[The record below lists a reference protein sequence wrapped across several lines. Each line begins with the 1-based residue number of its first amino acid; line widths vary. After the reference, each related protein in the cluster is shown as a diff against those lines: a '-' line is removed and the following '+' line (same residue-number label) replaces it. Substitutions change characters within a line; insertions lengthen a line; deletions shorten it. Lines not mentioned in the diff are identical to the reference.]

1 MAKKD
6 EINYIKK
13 VAEVEKI
20 ACSDFEAYLIE
31 KPWCDLRRWE
41 YLTDISQIMRLIPP
55 PPAKLLDIGVGPG
68 WTSHLFAQCGFDVLG
83 LDISP
88 DMVSLANKR
97 QSGAKFIVCDY
108 ESEKMPQGFNIA
120 VIYDALHHSENEFIV
135 LKNIYEAL
143 LPGGILVTIEPGIGH
158 SITHESIEVMRKYG
172 TTEKDMPFAHQKIC
186 AQKAGFDVVEQ
197 YIRISQLPLENI
209 ATFNGSLHQILHA
222 VNLSYISSTGH
233 TSIMVAK
240 KLPFQ
245 KNDTSVMDRAA
256 SSDAIQ
262 TVSIKLQQ
270 LIADCNGK

>member
-143 LPGGILVTIEPGIGH
+143 LPGGILVTIEPGIATLLLMKVLK
-158 SITHESIEVMRKYG
+158 SCENTALPK
-172 TTEKDMPFAHQKIC
+172 KIC
-186 AQKAGFDVVEQ
+186 P
-197 YIRISQLPLENI
+197 LPTKKYVLKKQGLMLLNNTSE
-209 ATFNGSLHQILHA
+209 F
-222 VNLSYISSTGH
+222 LSYLLKILRLSMVHYIKYYMQST
-233 TSIMVAK
+233 
-240 KLPFQ
+240 
-245 KNDTSVMDRAA
+245 
-256 SSDAIQ
+256 
-262 TVSIKLQQ
+262 
-270 LIADCNGK
+270 

>member
-41 YLTDISQIMRLIPP
+41 YLSDISQIMRLIPP

-68 WTSHLFAQCGFDVLG
+68 WTSQLFAQCGYDVLG

-88 DMVSLANKR
+88 DMVALANKR
-97 QSGAKFIVCDY
+97 QSSAKFIVCDY
-108 ESEKMPQGFNIA
+108 ESEKMPQGFDVA
-120 VIYDALHHSENEFIV
+120 VIYDALHHAENECIV

-143 LPGGILVTIEPGIGH
+143 LPGGVLVTIEPGIGH
-158 SITHESIEVMRKYG
+158 SLTHESIEVMRKYG
-172 TTEKDMPFAHQKIC
+172 TTEKDMPFAHQKEL
-186 AQKAGFDVVEQ
+186 AQQAGFDVVEQ

-209 ATFNGSLHQILHA
+209 ETFKGSLHQIVHA
-222 VNLSYISSTGH
+222 VNLSHISSAGH

-240 KLPFQ
+240 KLSFQ
-245 KNDTSVMDRAA
+245 KKDTSLMDRVA

-262 TVSIKLQQ
+262 TVSLKLQQ
-270 LIADCNGK
+270 LIADFN